1 MPAKKTISM
10 DDMCDL
16 LISDHNYFMQTALI
30 KQSHKGRSHSL
41 IQINKAKY
49 NSYCIILV

>member
-16 LISDHNYFMQTALI
+16 LLSDHNYFMLTALI
-30 KQSHKGRSHSL
+30 KQSHKGGSHSQT
-41 IQINKAKY
+41 QINKAKY
-49 NSYCIILV
+49 YSYCIILV